1 MGKKAAAEPLDV
13 INDEVGTK
21 LRKMIIKNFGC
32 IGSTPVEIDLDDIV
46 VLVGR
51 NNSGKS
57 TILRAYEVLF
67 SSDKPK
73 LTIDDFPEGKVDA
86 AGLPEVELHTR
97 ILHNPPASKWI
108 GNVNGEEIV
117 RERWVWSNPGQA
129 AKREGFDVA
138 AETWSESVPWGAA
151 NIANSR
157 RPRPHRIE
165 AFSSPDDQTNAVTK
179 LLLAALQSAVG
190 ELPTEGKDADG
201 NKVLT
206 DYGKLLQHVGK
217 VQKTVVAQAQKEIEH
232 AQEQLTSL
240 IQDVF
245 QGYQVEFD
253 AKTEENLTSCLQF
266 FKPGAVLRMGPK
278 DGHLSTVEKQGS
290 GARRTLMWAA
300 LKYAAEK
307 KGAEDARPNLLL
319 MDEPELCLH
328 PNAIRD
334 ACNVLYNLPQTGK
347 WQVMVT
353 THSPAFIDLS
363 RDNTTVV
370 RVERDNNSSI
380 IRGSTV
386 FRPEKANLSADEKEE
401 LKMLNLC
408 DPHLCEFFFGGRT
421 IIVEGDTEYT
431 AFKYAIQT
439 NDDETLRDVHVVR
452 ARGKATICLIAKIL
466 NQFHARYAVLH
477 DSDCPT
483 VKRRK
488 KKGKGFD
495 EIRNP
500 AWTNNLK
507 IQAAVEEGVDAK
519 RVRLL
524 ALIPNFEGA
533 FLGEERTDEK
543 PAHAW
548 ATMKQDESVRRRVT
562 SLLRALLDHGEAAP
576 AECCEW
582 NSEQELLERW
592 DAFNIG

>member
-1 MGKKAAAEPLDV
+1 MGKKAVAEPLDV
-13 INDEVGTK
+13 INDDVGTK
-21 LRKMIIKNFGC
+21 LRKMIIMNFGC
-32 IGSTPVEIDLDDIV
+32 IGNTPVEIDLDDIV

-86 AGLPEVELHTR
+86 AALPEVELHTR
-97 ILHNPPASKWI
+97 ILQNPPASKWI
-108 GNVNGEEIV
+108 ETVNGEDIV
-117 RERWVWSNPGQA
+117 RERWVWSNPGQP
-129 AKREGFDVA
+129 AKREGFDVI
-138 AETWSESVPWGAA
+138 TGKWSESVPWGAA

-165 AFSSPDDQTNAVTK
+165 AFSSPDEQTNAVTK
-179 LLLAALQSAVG
+179 LLLAALQSAVVK
-190 ELPTEGKDADG
+190 LPTEENDADG
-201 NKVLT
+201 KEVLT
-206 DYGKLLQHVGK
+206 DYGQLLQHVGK

-253 AKTEENLTSCLQF
+253 AKTEEDLTSCLQF

-307 KGAEDARPNLLL
+307 KAAEDARPNLLL

-370 RVERDNNSSI
+370 RVERDSNI
-380 IRGSTV
+380 DVIRGSTV
-386 FRPEKANLSADEKEE
+386 FRPEKANLSPDEKEE

-421 IIVEGDTEYT
+421 VIVEGDTEYT
-431 AFKYAIQT
+431 AFKYAIEVT
-439 NDDETLRDVHVVR
+439 DDETLRDVHVVR

-466 NQFHARYAVLH
+466 NQFQARYAVLH
-477 DSDCPT
+477 DSDSPT

-488 KKGKGFD
+488 RRGEGFD

-507 IQAAVEEGVDAK
+507 IRAAVVEGVEAK

-548 ATMKQDESVRRRVT
+548 ATMKQDEGVRRRVT
-562 SLLRALLDHGEAAP
+562 SLLRSLLDHREVAP

-582 NSEQELLERW
+582 YSEEELLERW
-592 DAFNIG
+592 NAFNIA